1 MLCFLFNTDI
11 FNHKNS
17 VLHHYSFYTE
27 LLTEKEKMAENYKV
41 SCEINLS
48 RNIGNYKGRNYTE
61 EKVVV
66 DMKLFTCENC
76 SKSFNHKCSMQ
87 RHLKE
92 VHYGKK
98 RDVKHHEKIINNE
111 IETVKDGNKYIESV
125 LNRVKTDFE
134 RKRELGKIA
143 IEMIDKYDLIVQ
155 GIPQEVK
162 NAIKFHEK
170 IEKMD
175 GRG

>member
-1 MLCFLFNTDI
+1 
-11 FNHKNS
+11 
-17 VLHHYSFYTE
+17 
-27 LLTEKEKMAENYKV
+27 MAENYKV

-48 RNIGNYKGRNYTE
+48 KNIGNDTE

-66 DMKLFTCENC
+66 DMKLFTCEIC
-76 SKSFNHKCSMQ
+76 SKSFNHKRSMQ
-87 RHLKE
+87 RHLKQK
-92 VHYGKK
+92 HYGKK
-98 RDVKHHEKIINNE
+98 EMLNIMKKGKYINE
-111 IETVKDGNKYIESV
+111 IETVRDENKYIESV

-143 IEMIDKYDLIVQ
+143 IEMIDKYDLIAQ

-170 IEKMD
+170 IEKME